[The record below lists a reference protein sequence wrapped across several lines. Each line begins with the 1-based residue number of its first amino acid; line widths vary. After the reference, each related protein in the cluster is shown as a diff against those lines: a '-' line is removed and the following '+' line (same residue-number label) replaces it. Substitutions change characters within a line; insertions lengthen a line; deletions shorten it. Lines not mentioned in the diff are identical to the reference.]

1 MSVDEYKKAFSYEM
15 LIRNVYECPRGMK
28 NGADLCFM
36 QNAMT
41 MERGES
47 FAKNLGPFKKQ
58 FEVVKNYLQKALIK
72 LSKTRKYNKSLGF
85 FEQHLNNLSYANTT
99 NELMEIV
106 DTTLDELNK
115 YKIEK

>member
-47 FAKNLGPFKKQ
+47 FAKNLGTFKKQ
-58 FEVVKNYLQKALIK
+58 FDNVKNYLAKALIK
-72 LSKTRKYNKSLGF
+72 LSKTRRYSNSFIL
-85 FEQHLNNLSYANTT
+85 FEQQLNNLSYANTT
-99 NELMEIV
+99 NELMQIV

-115 YKIEK
+115 YKI

>member
-41 MERGES
+41 MERGKS

-72 LSKTRKYNKSLGF
+72 LSKTRKYNKSLSF
-85 FEQHLNNLSYANTT
+85 FEQHLNNLSYVNTT
-99 NELMEIV
+99 SDLMEIV